1 MGLFKISKISKITV
15 TLLLIVVLLILR
27 HDHSN
32 MIWNDEENGG
42 WNIGFKVNST
52 AVIHSPDKVANPIQ
66 ATSWKYASN
75 GKWIDP
81 IDILVGPGMYYTMV
95 YTKSISK
102 RRSVLK
108 RGGGC

>member
-42 WNIGFKVNST
+42 WNIGFQVNST
-52 AVIHSPDKVANPIQ
+52 AIIHSPDKVANPIQ
-66 ATSWKYASN
+66 ATSWKYVSN

-81 IDILVGPGMYYTMV
+81 IDIIVGPGMYYTMV
-95 YTKSISK
+95 YAKSITH
-102 RRSVLK
+102 
-108 RGGGC
+108 C